1 MATSVYETVLIG
13 TCDGV
18 IDKKKNTSYSTN
30 KIGDRPDLLPIIT
43 LQYPICSLCQ
53 RGLSHVV
60 QIYCPLAAS
69 PYHRTINVFACTNL
83 QCCGK
88 SESWIV
94 LRSQCLD
101 DDIKARQ
108 DDKTTPYTESAMSRT
123 DWCDEADDWG
133 MDDEEQEKVAESSAQ
148 MPSDSTSEGNDVSI
162 RLQDLCIDGGDQSA
176 LEPTDVPVFKSFYIS
191 VMEESDL
198 GGYHDM
204 DHENKLLREYEDR
217 EGKIVR
223 EIQSCGSGK
232 AQEEYEKATAK
243 HGDEAF
249 TSFIKKISLCPEQ
262 VLRYSWAGSP
272 LFITEPPSNVNQM
285 VSCCGH
291 CGAPRVF
298 EFQLM
303 PALVSLLSSA
313 DTSSDISLE
322 FGTVLVYTCR
332 NSCWKSGSTIPVE
345 EFLVVQPDPD
355 QKLFK

>member
-1 MATSVYETVLIG
+1 M
-13 TCDGV
+13 
-18 IDKKKNTSYSTN
+18 
-30 KIGDRPDLLPIIT
+30 DLLPVIT
-43 LQYPICSLCQ
+43 FQYPTCSLCE

-69 PYHRTINVFACTNL
+69 PYHRTINVFACSNP

-94 LRSQCLD
+94 LRSQCLE

-108 DDKTTPYTESAMSRT
+108 DNKTTACTESVMSRT

-133 MDDEEQEKVAESSAQ
+133 MDDEEEEKVAESSIQ
-148 MPSDSTSEGNDVSI
+148 MPNDSTGEGHNISS
-162 RLQDLCIDGGDQSA
+162 RLQDLCINGGDQSA
-176 LEPTDVPVFKSFYIS
+176 LQPSDVPVFKSFYIS
-191 VMEESDL
+191 VMDETDL
-198 GGYHDM
+198 DGFHDT
-204 DHENKLLREYEDR
+204 DHENELLREYEKR
-217 EGKIVR
+217 EGVIVR
-223 EIQSCGSGK
+223 EIQSCESGE

-243 HGDEAF
+243 HGDEVF
-249 TSFIKKISLCPEQ
+249 TSFMKKTCLCPEQ
-262 VLRYSWAGSP
+262 VLRYSWGGSP
-272 LFITEPPSNVNQM
+272 LFITEPPSNVSQM

-291 CGAPRVF
+291 CGGPRVF

-303 PALVSLLSSA
+303 PALVSLLGSA
-313 DTSSDISLE
+313 DTNSDVSLE

-332 NSCWKSGSTIPVE
+332 NSCWKSGSTVPVE